1 MNLCENCK
9 ILLKDE
15 INNFFEINRI
25 IEIYKDDINLGKELL
40 FGNEKDDVKETLQQR
55 DILKT
60 NQKKDR
66 RNSNEKNKEKC
77 IFF

>member
-9 ILLKDE
+9 KLLKDE
-15 INNFFEINRI
+15 INNFYEINRI
-25 IEIYKDDINLGKELL
+25 IEIYKDDIIKGKELL
-40 FGNEKDDVKETLQQR
+40 FGNEKDDVEETLQQR

-60 NQKKDR
+60 NPKKDR

>member
-1 MNLCENCK
+1 MYLYLNK
-9 ILLKDE
+9 KLLKDE
-15 INNFFEINRI
+15 INNFYEINRI
-25 IEIYKDDINLGKELL
+25 IEIYKDDNNIGKELL
-40 FGNEKDDVKETLQQR
+40 FGNEKDDVEETLQQR

-60 NQKKDR
+60 NPKKDR